1 MTPRRVAFVLPSF
14 AGGGS
19 ERVLLTLLAG
29 LDRDRFAP
37 TLIVLHNDGPLAGL
51 VPDDVTVHDLA
62 RPRLRHA
69 LPALARTIRSLAPV
83 TVISSLGY
91 LNLGLLALRPLLPT
105 TTRLVAREANTP
117 SQSLPR
123 SRWPLATW
131 FGYRLLYP
139 TADAVLCQH
148 DRTAAEMR
156 ARFEVPESRIRR
168 LDNPVDVAGLR
179 AKATP
184 RREPG
189 PGPRFVAAGRL
200 TRQKGFDRLLPMI
213 TRLPAAHLTILGD
226 GPDRAA
232 LERQARS
239 LGVED
244 RVRLAGFEPNPW
256 AWYAGADACL
266 VPSRWEGMP
275 NVALEALALGA
286 PVIAMA
292 EAGGIAELAARSDA
306 VTVADD
312 SAAFE
317 AAMAAVTP
325 APVDAPR
332 RSRLPTAYEAA
343 RVVAEFEHIIGGL

>member
-1 MTPRRVAFVLPSF
+1 MSPRRVAFVLPSF

-19 ERVLLTLLAG
+19 ERVILTLLAG

-37 TLIVLHNDGPLAGL
+37 SLIVLHNDGPLTAL
-51 VPDDVTVHDLA
+51 VPGDVTVHDLA
-62 RPRLRHA
+62 RPRLRGA
-69 LPALARTIRSLAPV
+69 LPALARTIRRLAPV
-83 TVISSLGY
+83 TVVSSLGY
-91 LNLGLLALRPLLPT
+91 VNLGLLALRPLLPT
-105 TTRLVAREANTP
+105 TARLVVREANTP

-131 FGYRLLYP
+131 FGYRLRYP

-148 DRTAAEMR
+148 DRTASEMR
-156 ARFEVPESRIRR
+156 DRFGVPDSRIHR

-213 TRLPAAHLTILGD
+213 ARLPAAHLTILGD

-232 LERQARS
+232 LDREAQT
-239 LGVED
+239 LGVGD
-244 RVRLAGFEPNPW
+244 RVRLSGFEPNPW

-275 NVALEALALGA
+275 NAALEALACGA

-306 VTVADD
+306 VTVAADTE
-312 SAAFE
+312 AFE

-325 APVDAPR
+325 APATEPR
-332 RSRLPTAYEAA
+332 PSRLPAEYEAA
-343 RVVAEFEHIIGGL
+343 TVVAEFEKIIGGL